1 MHQFYR
7 GNRWRFALAM
17 TSALITTA
25 AALAAS
31 WLLQVILDLAN
42 GTDVGFT
49 FSQVLLLALG
59 AFCLDALGYFL
70 AYHSKPKLVA
80 KGVGQYKE
88 YVFTRLCQKGIGAFG
103 KENSSLYISALSND
117 AATVETGYLTN
128 IFVVAENAAV
138 FLGALVLMFWYN
150 PLLTLLSIVLALR

>member
-1 MHQFYR
+1 MNIKQLQKPYMHQFYR

-49 FSQVLLLALG
+49 FSQVLLLALVGAGAAWQLLG
-59 AFCLDALGYFL
+59 AFVAGCVLL
-70 AYHSKPKLVA
+70 A
-80 KGVGQYKE
+80 GVIIAIWG
-88 YVFTRLCQKGIGAFG
+88 
-103 KENSSLYISALSND
+103 D
-117 AATVETGYLTN
+117 
-128 IFVVAENAAV
+128 
-138 FLGALVLMFWYN
+138 
-150 PLLTLLSIVLALR
+150 